1 MMDFTTP
8 RFLASTIYG
17 DETGYANQLLV
28 EVDQE
33 LWEKIVALHTRSR
46 DMLTEF
52 GDDAEIALR
61 CRGTLIV
68 LNDLDDDDLK
78 DHIPDSV
85 YDWLH
90 ALDYCSWFEGDPED
104 IRRMIAAMEKHKE
117 SNGRDYSMQ
126 PADLD
131 AERLVVEASEN
142 FWSLYFR
149 FELRKSEV
157 ALESADVSSLFT
169 TATT

>member
-17 DETGYANQLLV
+17 DETGYANQMLV
-28 EVDQE
+28 EVDQA
-33 LWEKIVALHTRSR
+33 LWEKIVALHARSR
-46 DMLTEF
+46 DMLKEF

-61 CRGTLIV
+61 CRGTVIV

-78 DHIPDSV
+78 DQIPDSV

-90 ALDYCSWFEGDPED
+90 DLSDCKWFEGDPED
-104 IRRMIAAMEKHKE
+104 IRRMIAAMEEHKE
-117 SNGRDYSMQ
+117 SNGRDYNTQ
-126 PADLD
+126 PATLD
-131 AERLVVEASEN
+131 AERLAVEATEN

-149 FELRKSEV
+149 FELRKSDV
-157 ALESADVSSLFT
+157 ALESTDVSSLFT
-169 TATT
+169 LPE